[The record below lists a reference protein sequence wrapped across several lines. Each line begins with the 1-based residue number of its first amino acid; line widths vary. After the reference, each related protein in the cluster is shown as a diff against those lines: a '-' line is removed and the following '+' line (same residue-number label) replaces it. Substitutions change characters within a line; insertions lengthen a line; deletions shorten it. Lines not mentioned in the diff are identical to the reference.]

1 MDRVL
6 LATIVTQTF
15 GVDRITFPD
24 GWSGQVKVPD
34 ARGLLTITAGPM
46 TMNNEVSNNQMMQF
60 YNKSKFIPNIV
71 LRVLINQYTNILRKK
86 LPKICQHQ
94 PGID

>member
-15 GVDRITFPD
+15 GVDRITYPD

-71 LRVLINQYTNILRKK
+71 LRV
-86 LPKICQHQ
+86 
-94 PGID
+94 D